1 MFAPLIGLLG
11 SAVSAVGTIAAG
23 NAQAAAAQYQ
33 AKQDRI
39 NASQEQAAAQRKAE
53 GERIKTNRFISSQKA
68 TAGLSGGGTAD
79 PSTLNQIGEAQ
90 KEGSLREAA
99 ALYEGQEKK
108 RMWLTEAQA
117 AEMEAKNAK
126 QAAMIGAGSSIV
138 SGLGSWAKAYG

>member
-23 NAQAAAAQYQ
+23 NAQASAAEYQ
-33 AKQDRI
+33 KKQDLI

-68 TAGLSGGGTAD
+68 AAGLSGGGTAD
-79 PSTLNQIGEAQ
+79 PSTLNQIGVAQ
-90 KEGSLREAA
+90 QEGSLRDQFT
-99 ALYEGQEKK
+99 LYEGQEKK

-117 AEMEAKNAK
+117 ADMEAKNAK